1 MARGAFALAGLVAVL
16 IVAAIWY
23 LVVVTILSLIQGR
36 IEKYFSKGVAAA
48 GNTK

>member
-1 MARGAFALAGLVAVL
+1 MTAWLLLGLAILL

-48 GNTK
+48 GNAK